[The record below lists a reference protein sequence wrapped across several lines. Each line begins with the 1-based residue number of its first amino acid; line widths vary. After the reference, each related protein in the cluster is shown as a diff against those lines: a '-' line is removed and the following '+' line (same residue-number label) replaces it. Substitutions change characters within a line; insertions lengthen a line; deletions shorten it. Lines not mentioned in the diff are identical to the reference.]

1 MTNTVLPFIMAL
13 LVVGSVVWL
22 LRQRK
27 LREKYAVLWIL
38 VGLATLVLAG
48 FPQLLSFAADV
59 TGFALPSNLLFLLAV
74 LLPIGVCLHLSL
86 EISVVEDETRALAEE
101 AAILRA
107 QLDSLQAVVDG
118 LAARQANPPAVQ
130 GHGSNHSVAGPGT
143 ADRGA
148 AGAKD

>member
-1 MTNTVLPFIMAL
+1 MTNTLVPFIMAL
-13 LVVGSVVWL
+13 LVVGAVVWL

-48 FPQLLSFAADV
+48 FPQLLTMAADLA
-59 TGFALPSNLLFLLAV
+59 GFALPSNLLFLLAI

-107 QLDSLQAVVDG
+107 QLD
-118 LAARQANPPAVQ
+118 AVQ
-130 GHGSNHSVAGPGT
+130 ARVDRMDPVQKLRHSGDKDEMHGNSIPEHHSEEQ
-143 ADRGA
+143 
-148 AGAKD
+148 

>member
-1 MTNTVLPFIMAL
+1 MTNTLVPFIMAL
-13 LVVGSVVWL
+13 LVVGAVVWL

-38 VGLATLVLAG
+38 VGIATLILAG
-48 FPQLLSFAADV
+48 FPQLLTMAADV
-59 TGFALPSNLLFLLAV
+59 AGFALPSNLLFLLAI

-107 QLDSLQAVVDG
+107 QLDAIQARVD
-118 LAARQANPPAVQ
+118 RIDPAHELRASTEEEKLRGNGV
-130 GHGSNHSVAGPGT
+130 PGQPSEEQ
-143 ADRGA
+143 
-148 AGAKD
+148 

>member
-1 MTNTVLPFIMAL
+1 MTNTLVPFIMAL

-38 VGLATLVLAG
+38 VGLATLILAG
-48 FPQLLSFAADV
+48 FPQLLTIAADLA
-59 TGFALPSNLLFLLAV
+59 GFALPSNLLFVLAI

-107 QLDSLQAVVDG
+107 QLD
-118 LAARQANPPAVQ
+118 AVQ
-130 GHGSNHSVAGPGT
+130 ARV
-143 ADRGA
+143 DRMDPA
-148 AGAKD
+148 H

>member
-1 MTNTVLPFIMAL
+1 MTNTVLPFILAL
-13 LVVGSVVWL
+13 LMVGAVAWL

-38 VGLATLVLAG
+38 VGLVALILAG
-48 FPQLLSFAADV
+48 FPQLLNWAADV
-59 TGFALPSNLLFLLAV
+59 AGFALPSNLLFLLAI

-107 QLDSLQAVVDG
+107 QLDSLQSKVDYMV
-118 LAARQANPPAVQ
+118 ARQVTP
-130 GHGSNHSVAGPGT
+130 PGT
-143 ADRGA
+143 NHGA
-148 AGAKD
+148 ED